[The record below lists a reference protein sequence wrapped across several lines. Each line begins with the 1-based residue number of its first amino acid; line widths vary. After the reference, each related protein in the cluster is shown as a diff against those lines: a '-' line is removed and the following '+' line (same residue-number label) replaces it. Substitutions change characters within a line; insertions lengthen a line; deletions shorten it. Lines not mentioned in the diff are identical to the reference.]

1 MLHYDQITLKV
12 PKFDTDMVRV
22 AADCAHVA
30 SISTEYEQFVLDPW
44 TGREMMKA
52 TATPEQA
59 CGENDER
66 G

>member
-1 MLHYDQITLKV
+1 MLHYDQITLEV
-12 PKFDTDMVRV
+12 PKSDTNMVRV
-22 AADCAHVA
+22 VADYAHVA
-30 SISTEYEQFVLDPW
+30 SISTEYEQFMLDLW

-59 CGENDER
+59 CKENNEH